1 MKKLFALLMLSACSA
16 VFAAETVKLP
26 PPQKNGGMSLRE
38 TLDQRRTVRQFQNK
52 TLTIQ
57 QLADILWCA
66 NGVNRSNGK
75 RTAPS
80 ALDKRE
86 VMIFAA
92 LPHGAYFYDAEKHL
106 LIKVSGADIRK
117 DCGRYSAPCYL
128 ILVPDKSRQ
137 PRDIFAAVDTGYVSQ
152 NIYLA
157 AQANQ
162 LGTCAMGSIVNRE
175 KLVQELNLGKNTPLL
190 VHPVGIPR

>member
-1 MKKLFALLMLSACSA
+1 MIMKKLFALLMLSACSA

-38 TLDQRRTVRQFQNK
+38 TLDQRRTVRQFQDK

-92 LPHGAYFYDAEKHL
+92 LP
-106 LIKVSGADIRK
+106 
-117 DCGRYSAPCYL
+117 
-128 ILVPDKSRQ
+128 
-137 PRDIFAAVDTGYVSQ
+137 
-152 NIYLA
+152 
-157 AQANQ
+157 
-162 LGTCAMGSIVNRE
+162 
-175 KLVQELNLGKNTPLL
+175 
-190 VHPVGIPR
+190 